1 MPRFETLFYAYRNDG
16 RVREPLHA
24 DPDCHHVQRAEG
36 SVRPVSVAV
45 PVAREVCG
53 TCAGDVETAAADD
66 PDLVLGADGTDE
78 TVTDATTTVPDDD
91 TDIVTGE

>member
-1 MPRFETLFYAYRNDG
+1 MSRFKTLFYAYRKDG

-24 DPDCHHVQRAEG
+24 DPDCHHVQRSEG

-53 TCAGDVETAAADD
+53 TCAGDVET
-66 PDLVLGADGTDE
+66 DG
-78 TVTDATTTVPDDD
+78 DDD
-91 TDIVTGE
+91 TDETDTDDTDVVTGE

>member
-1 MPRFETLFYAYRNDG
+1 MSRFTTLFYAYRNDG

-53 TCAGDVETAAADD
+53 TCAGDVETDTD
-66 PDLVLGADGTDE
+66 DE
-78 TVTDATTTVPDDD
+78 TDV
-91 TDIVTGE
+91 VTGE